1 VTAKQ
6 PATVNRTAAPNPIVI
21 GKYYDHRVF
30 DVMAESDANLHFGY
44 WSGDDDPATFAQA
57 MIEMT
62 DQMIRRVDPA
72 PGQRMLDVGCG
83 NGAPALQLARARDGV
98 EVVGV
103 SVSERQ
109 VARGN
114 EGARAAGVAD
124 RVRFEQVDAMHLPY
138 PDASFDHAWA
148 LESMLHMPDKGQV
161 LAEMARVVRPG
172 GRIALAD
179 MTYTELPDA
188 QRSSVPV
195 SATTTYAALAT
206 LAEYEEHI
214 RRAGLVTTDVTDV
227 TKETA
232 RNHIEYVNWMN
243 ERRDQYVDIIG
254 VEGFDLFVG
263 NQAALGQ
270 MPELGYV
277 LITAQRP

>member
-1 VTAKQ
+1 MTAKR

-30 DVMAESDANLHFGY
+30 DVMAEGDANLHFGY
-44 WSGDDDPATFAQA
+44 WSGDDDPATFEQA
-57 MIEMT
+57 MAEMT
-62 DQMIRRVDPA
+62 DQMIRRVDPG

-83 NGAPALQLARARDGV
+83 NGAPALQLARARDV
-98 EVVGV
+98 EVVGI

-114 EGARAAGVAD
+114 DGARAAGLAD
-124 RVRFEQVDAMHLPY
+124 RVRFEQVDAMNLPF

-148 LESMLHMPDKGQV
+148 LESMLHMPDKGRV

-172 GRIALAD
+172 GRIAIAD
-179 MTYTELPDA
+179 MTYRELPPE
-188 QRSSVPV
+188 QRSAVPV
-195 SATTTYAALAT
+195 SDTTVYASLAT

-214 RRAGLVTTDVTDV
+214 SGAGLVTTDVTDV
-227 TKETA
+227 TRETA
-232 RNHIEYVNWMN
+232 RNHIEYVNWMTA
-243 ERRDQYVDIIG
+243 RREQYVDILG
-254 VEGFDLFVG
+254 VEGFELFVS
-263 NQAALGQ
+263 NQAALGR

-277 LITAQRP
+277 LITARRP